1 MLCAVMFP
9 EPAILGFAV
18 VDILVRFFA
27 FNLPFELLF
36 LMIVLV
42 VGRFMVLFFGS
53 NVVFEVVEV
62 VSVLIVV
69 VLLEVV
75 PVLEVVRDKGGS
87 VIIGWIMAENMVVAS
102 SIRVSTTSGS
112 AMFVRPGVGG
122 VVSSSTF
129 SLLPSSG
136 VKVTKG

>member
-9 EPAILGFAV
+9 EPAVLGFAV

-27 FNLPFELLF
+27 FDLPFELPF
-36 LMIVLV
+36 LMMVLM
-42 VGRFMVLFFGS
+42 VGRLTVLFFGS
-53 NVVFEVVEV
+53 NVVLEVVEV
-62 VSVLIVV
+62 VSVLVVV

-87 VIIGWIMAENMVVAS
+87 VMIGWIMAENMVVAS
-102 SIRVSTTSGS
+102 SVRVSTTSGS
-112 AMFVRPGVGG
+112 AMFVRPGVG